1 MEKIRIEKIQERK
14 TIIHKVNCVQNFLTV
29 LFLCY
34 TVKSTS
40 LTFLNRK
47 NTRKKNNYA

>member
-29 LFLCY
+29 LFLCD
-34 TVKSTS
+34 VIE
-40 LTFLNRK
+40 
-47 NTRKKNNYA
+47 